1 MSDDASPPHGQ
12 ITIERHGDVRIL
24 LFRGEHDVSTAKLA
38 RDLLD
43 DARRDA
49 DVVIVDLTAT
59 LLIDSTIVSMLFNA
73 HQADTPPKVRFVAA
87 RGSQPEKLLATTR
100 LETVYDRLE
109 DALEERS

>member
-1 MSDDASPPHGQ
+1 
-12 ITIERHGDVRIL
+12 
-24 LFRGEHDVSTAKLA
+24 
-38 RDLLD
+38 
-43 DARRDA
+43 
-49 DVVIVDLTAT
+49 
-59 LLIDSTIVSMLFNA
+59 MLFNA